1 MLHDPKTVIRSSF
14 AQETAEKI
22 APQSIARL
30 ELANCTYKSNTFA
43 NLTSVMSVSY
53 YLVPRLIGYLHTQ
66 GGFGGWLIG
75 VLKID

>member
-1 MLHDPKTVIRSSF
+1 MFCRFSKKQGTDNKTKVES
-14 AQETAEKI
+14 
-22 APQSIARL
+22 
-30 ELANCTYKSNTFA
+30 TYTKSNTFV

-66 GGFGGWLIG
+66 GRFGGWLIG